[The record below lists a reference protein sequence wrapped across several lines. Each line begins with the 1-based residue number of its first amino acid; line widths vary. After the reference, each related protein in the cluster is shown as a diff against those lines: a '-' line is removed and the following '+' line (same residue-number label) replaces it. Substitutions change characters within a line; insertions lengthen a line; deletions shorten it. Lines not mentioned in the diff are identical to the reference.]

1 LASHADPEIEIELRR
16 GGVFNSPL
24 HPRPQ
29 VVVAARRGHRLRER
43 H

>member
-1 LASHADPEIEIELRR
+1 
-16 GGVFNSPL
+16 VFNSPL